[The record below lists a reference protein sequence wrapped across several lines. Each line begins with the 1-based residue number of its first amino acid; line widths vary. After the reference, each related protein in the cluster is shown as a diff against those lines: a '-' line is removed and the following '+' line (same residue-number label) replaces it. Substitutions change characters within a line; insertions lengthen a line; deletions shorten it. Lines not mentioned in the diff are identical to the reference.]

1 MATRSP
7 TATDTPAEGGIDA
20 GLRVFAGYH
29 MRRAM
34 AAIQADVN
42 ATLAP
47 FGLRMVPFSVL
58 VTIADNPGVRP
69 SQLARALAME
79 RSNLAPILDS
89 LARDGLI
96 LREPAAEDRR
106 AHALSPSPQGARLA
120 TRARTAVEAHDA
132 RMTGHVDP
140 DMRQRLIR
148 ILNEIEARGQRDG

>member
-1 MATRSP
+1 MAPRASSL
-7 TATDTPAEGGIDA
+7 ADAPAEGTLDA
-20 GLRVFAGYH
+20 GLRQFAGYH

-42 ATLAP
+42 EALAP

-58 VTIADNPGVRP
+58 LVIVDNPGVRP
-69 SQLARALAME
+69 SQLARALEME
-79 RSNLAPILDS
+79 RSNLAPILEA

-96 LREPAAEDRR
+96 LREPAEGDRR
-106 AHALSPSPQGARLA
+106 AHALSPSPQGAQIA
-120 TRARTAVEAHDA
+120 ARARKAVEAHDA

-148 ILNEIEARGQRDG
+148 ILNEIEARGQRSG

>member
-1 MATRSP
+1 MAPRSP
-7 TATDTPAEGGIDA
+7 SAADGPAEGALDA
-20 GLRVFAGYH
+20 GLRQFAGYH

-69 SQLARALAME
+69 SQLAGALAME

-96 LREPAAEDRR
+96 LREPAPEDRR

-120 TRARTAVEAHDA
+120 ARARAAVEAHDA

-140 DMRQRLIR
+140 DMRRRLIG
-148 ILNEIEARGQRDG
+148 ILNEIEARGQRSD